1 MCVRYKSGAAG
12 HRPSTPGQTR
22 LAPGRC
28 DEANSRIMNL
38 SLSIAVPLILALA
51 CLLYAMRRIT
61 RRRVLQRQKKRRA
74 QNAKTGP
81 RSFAPVKSQ
90 RSEMRTDDD
99 PTTVMGRIT
108 ESKAPVT
115 KPGLKSRSK

>member
-1 MCVRYKSGAAG
+1 
-12 HRPSTPGQTR
+12 
-22 LAPGRC
+22 
-28 DEANSRIMNL
+28 MNL
-38 SLSIAVPLILALA
+38 SIALLLIFVLA
-51 CLLYAMRRIT
+51 CALYATRRIA

-74 QNAKTGP
+74 QSAKTGP

-115 KPGLKSRSK
+115 KPRVNSRSK

>member
-1 MCVRYKSGAAG
+1 
-12 HRPSTPGQTR
+12 
-22 LAPGRC
+22 
-28 DEANSRIMNL
+28 MNL
-38 SLSIAVPLILALA
+38 SIALPLILALA
-51 CLLYAMRRIT
+51 FVLYAMRRIS

-74 QNAKTGP
+74 SNTQTGP

-108 ESKAPVT
+108 ESKSPVS
-115 KPGLKSRSK
+115 KPRMNSRSK